1 MGRKYFLLKTVAGFL
16 FHVNTDEEDCLD
28 IYDWACK
35 ASKNSKKISE
45 KWQQL
50 WNKILKNAVAVWNR
64 MQRYV
69 IKGKGLKE
77 VAYGAGVFQ

>member
-1 MGRKYFLLKTVAGFL
+1 MTEPVKPQRTVRKY
-16 FHVNTDEEDCLD
+16 
-28 IYDWACK
+28 
-35 ASKNSKKISE
+35 E

>member
-1 MGRKYFLLKTVAGFL
+1 MTEPVKPQRTVR
-16 FHVNTDEEDCLD
+16 
-28 IYDWACK
+28 IY
-35 ASKNSKKISE
+35 E
-45 KWQQL
+45 KSQQL
-50 WNKILKNAVAVWNR
+50 WNKILKNAIAVWNR

>member
-1 MGRKYFLLKTVAGFL
+1 MTEPVKPQRTVRIYETVRIFYFK
-16 FHVNTDEEDCLD
+16 
-28 IYDWACK
+28 
-35 ASKNSKKISE
+35 
-45 KWQQL
+45 QQL

>member
-1 MGRKYFLLKTVAGFL
+1 MKKTVWIFMTEPVKPQRTVRKY
-16 FHVNTDEEDCLD
+16 
-28 IYDWACK
+28 
-35 ASKNSKKISE
+35 E

-50 WNKILKNAVAVWNR
+50 WNKILKNAIAVWNR